1 MTTTPATGASPGPP
15 NPPPLSPEVN
25 VWETTADGMLLLSP
39 QPSTQFSAAAP
50 ANEIVTIDPTR
61 TYQSMIGFGGSLT
74 DSSASVLYSMSPA
87 ARAATMNM
95 LFSPT
100 AGDGLDFLRQ
110 PIGASDMISED
121 QFYTYDDMPP
131 GQTDYFQQHFSVI
144 HDEAEILPL
153 LREAEQ
159 INPHLT
165 IMAAPWS
172 PPAWMKTTDSLIGGE
187 LIDSP
192 QIYQSYALYLLKF
205 LETYRDQ
212 GVYVKYIS
220 VQNEPQ
226 DSTTDTYPGTAMP
239 SWQEDD
245 VIEDLGPMIAAAHL
259 GTKIIAY
266 DHNWSEDPNDI
277 TSSPANAT
285 MDDDDYVPNVLN
297 SPAARWIAG
306 LAFHCYY
313 GDPSAMTTFHNE
325 HPNLLIM
332 QTECSGTESAD
343 PANTFSDTLQWHA
356 RNLEIGS
363 TRNWASTIDNW
374 NLALNP
380 ENGPHLGGCGTCDG
394 IVTIGPG
401 DTVTPGAQYY
411 ALGQLS
417 RFVQPGAVRVA
428 STSFGTTAWNGQV
441 MDTAFVNPD
450 GSTVLVATNELWYP
464 YSFSVMENG
473 QSFNYTLQ
481 ADSLVTFVWNTPPL
495 PSPRVRDLSNQGWAD
510 VANPPGGTNPCC
522 TGDVAANAVGDD
534 ASQRYSTDEA
544 QAPGMYLQVDFG
556 RPEPVVDFVLD
567 CGASTGDYPR
577 GYSVTVSNDG
587 VNWSPPVAIGAG
599 AGQITSVALDGR
611 PVQYVRVTLT
621 ASSGNWWSV
630 AQVRAYVSV
639 GHWRP
644 GPGIP

>member
-1 MTTTPATGASPGPP
+1 VS
-15 NPPPLSPEVN
+15 
-25 VWETTADGMLLLSP
+25 VWETTADGTLLLSP
-39 QPSTQFSAAAP
+39 QPSTQFGTAP
-50 ANEIVTIDPTR
+50 AANEIVTVDPTR
-61 TYQSMIGFGGSLT
+61 TYQTMIGFGGSLT

-87 ARAATMNM
+87 ARTATMNE
-95 LFSPT
+95 LFNPT
-100 AGDGLDFLRQ
+100 TGDGLNFLRQ
-110 PIGASDMISED
+110 PIGASDMVSGN
-121 QFYTYDDMPP
+121 QFYTYDDMPA
-131 GQTDYFQQHFSVI
+131 GQTDYFQQHFSI
-144 HDEAEILPL
+144 AHDEAQILPL
-153 LREAEQ
+153 LQQAEH
-159 INPHLT
+159 INPELT

-172 PPAWMKTTDSLIGGE
+172 APAWMKTNGSLIGGE
-187 LIDSP
+187 LINTP
-192 QIYQSYALYLLKF
+192 QIYASYALYLLKF
-205 LETYRDQ
+205 LEAYRDQ

-226 DSTTDTYPGTAMP
+226 DSTTTNYPGMAMP

-245 VIEDLGPMIAAAHL
+245 VIEDLGPMIALAHL
-259 GTKIIAY
+259 GTKIMAY

-277 TSSPANAT
+277 ASAPANTT
-285 MDDDDYVPNVLN
+285 MDNNAYIPNVLN
-297 SPAARWIAG
+297 SPAARWISG
-306 LAFHCYY
+306 IAFHCYY

-325 HPNLLIM
+325 YPNLLITE
-332 QTECSGTESAD
+332 TECAGTDSD
-343 PANTFSDTLQWHA
+343 PPSTTFSNTLQWHA

-363 TRNWASTIDNW
+363 TRNWSSTVVNW
-374 NLALNP
+374 DVAMNP
-380 ENGPHLGGCGTCDG
+380 EDGPHLGGCGTCDG

-401 DTVTPGAQYY
+401 DTVTPGAEYY

-428 STSFGTTAWNGQV
+428 STSFGTTDWNGQV

-473 QSFNYTLQ
+473 QSFDYTLQ
-481 ADSLVTFVWNTPPL
+481 ADSLATFVWDAPPQ
-495 PSPRVRDLSNQGWAD
+495 PAAPVRDLSNIGWTD
-510 VANPPGGTNPCC
+510 VANPPGGTASCC

-534 ASQRYSTDEA
+534 ASQRYSTDGG

-567 CGASTGDYPR
+567 CGASTGDFPA

-587 VNWSPPVAIGAG
+587 VNWSQPVATGAG
-599 AGQITSVALDGR
+599 TGQITTIALSGA

-630 AQVRAYVSV
+630 AQVRAYVPW
-639 GHWRP
+639 GFW
-644 GPGIP
+644 GPGHP